1 MWAIR
6 HHLAFVVLA
15 GAVLVGCTDDGMER
29 GSGSSEASAAPRL
42 AMLHATRGTNAAILD
57 DAGRQVR
64 LRGVNVN
71 SLGDYYQADPRLPT
85 VVPVTDADWADM
97 AKQGF
102 NVVRLLVS
110 WSSLEP
116 TRDAFDDAYVGRV
129 HDAVR
134 AASAHGIYS
143 VIDMHQ
149 DAWSKF
155 IASPPGVVCAPGSE
169 PAIGWDGAPQWA
181 TFTDGADTC
190 QRGSRESSEAV
201 MTAWDSFYANR
212 DGIMDELVEAWAQLA
227 TSFRDD
233 PAVAGYDLLNEPNHG
248 HDGERA
254 KTALGTFYAK
264 AINAIRSAETTTGS
278 IHHIAFFE
286 TTVFGVPVAPGFTTD
301 DNIVFAPHN
310 YAESI
315 DDLPIDGIFDYFAG
329 LAAQYGTA
337 MWVGEYGWFSD
348 PPASAEKLA
357 RFAAKE
363 DSLRTAGDT
372 WWQWRQACGDP
383 HSIGEP
389 GGTPDAILIHFRRNG
404 CPGDHDLGIV
414 PEWKCVSRPY
424 ARAAPGYVTLAA
436 ADCTNHLTL
445 TAHTDQAGRLE
456 VWFPDANTGK
466 PEVHGDHITNI
477 QIAAVPGGWNV
488 TAQANGDYSLVASGN
503 TGTTSS

>member
-1 MWAIR
+1 
-6 HHLAFVVLA
+6 
-15 GAVLVGCTDDGMER
+15 VGCTDNGPGR
-29 GSGSSEASAAPRL
+29 GSGSSQAPAAPRL
-42 AMLHATRGTNAAILD
+42 APLHATRGTNAAILD

-71 SLGDYYQADPRLPT
+71 SLGDYYQADPRLPP

-116 TRDAFDDAYVGRV
+116 ARDVFDDAYVGRV
-129 HDAVR
+129 HDAV
-134 AASAHGIYS
+134 AAAAAHGIYS

-149 DAWSKF
+149 DAWGKF
-155 IASPPGVVCAPGSE
+155 IATPPGVACAAGSE

-181 TFTDGADTC
+181 TLTDGTDTC
-190 QRGSRESSEAV
+190 QHGSRESSEAV
-201 MTAWDSFYANR
+201 MTAWDSFCTNR
-212 DGIMDELVEAWAQLA
+212 DGIMDELVGTWAKLA
-227 TSFRDD
+227 ASFRDD

-254 KTALGTFYAK
+254 KTALATFYAR
-264 AINAIRSAETTTGS
+264 AIDAIRTAETTTGS

-286 TTVFGVPVAPGFTTD
+286 ATVFGVPVAPGFTAD
-301 DNIVFAPHN
+301 DSIVFAPHN

-315 DDLPIDGIFDYFAG
+315 DDIPIDGLFDYYAG
-329 LAAQYGTA
+329 LASQYGTA

-348 PPASAEKLA
+348 PPASEEKLA

-383 HSIGEP
+383 HSIGKP
-389 GGTPDAILIHFRRNG
+389 GGTPDPILIHFRRNG

-424 ARAAPGYVTLAA
+424 AKAAPGNVTIAT
-436 ADCTNHLTL
+436 ADCTNHFTL
-445 TAHTDQAGRLE
+445 AAHTDHPGQVE
-456 VWFPDANTGK
+456 VWFPDANTGT
-466 PEVHGDHITNI
+466 PEVHGDHITDI
-477 QIAAVPGGWNV
+477 QTTAVPGGWIV
-488 TAQANGDYSLVASGN
+488 TARADGDYSVVGSEDTA
-503 TGTTSS
+503 TTSS